1 MKAWKTSPWSIRIL
15 VLAMLAYIVIAPTL
29 VLNGYFGPV
38 VKEGFLLAMGVGK
51 ACR

>member
-1 MKAWKTSPWSIRIL
+1 
-15 VLAMLAYIVIAPTL
+15 MLTYIIVAPTI
-29 VLNGYFGPV
+29 VLNGYLGPN